1 MDSRLRLTDDG
12 NLVIDGFEDDDVGDY
27 DCELELDTDTSISVR
42 HGVHLAISPM
52 VTTVPASG
60 HVTAVQV
67 LVPTVFQNLNF
78 SYFIHFIFIFTRMM
92 ANTHIFIKE
101 DDHYFSSN

>member
-12 NLVIDGFEDDDVGDY
+12 NLVIDGFEADDVGDY

-42 HGVHLAISPM
+42 HGVNLAMSPM
-52 VTTVPASG
+52 VTTFPASG

-67 LVPTVFQNLNF
+67 LVTTVFSKLKLIQF
-78 SYFIHFIFIFTRMM
+78 
-92 ANTHIFIKE
+92 
-101 DDHYFSSN
+101 